1 MVGWGLKNNDI
12 EPDELQEAQ
21 VTLAERSM
29 CKGSNRYTDMC
40 VQSRSSTSP
49 MGLINFK
56 KNFLKQNYFV
66 FCFFL
71 EHVPVIVVVDYF
83 NKRF

>member
-21 VTLAERSM
+21 VTSADRSM

-40 VQSRSSTSP
+40 VQSRSNTNP
-49 MGLINFK
+49 MGLINLK
-56 KNFLKQNYFV
+56 KKSFQ
-66 FCFFL
+66 
-71 EHVPVIVVVDYF
+71 
-83 NKRF
+83 